1 MLTIYQMEM
10 GLIHNVKRVVGI
22 ELLMRN
28 QMKKRLSK
36 SGIYIGRKMP
46 NDGKGIREQMSQ

>member
-1 MLTIYQMEM
+1 MILSASP
-10 GLIHNVKRVVGI
+10 VGQVCRDSSFARKI
-22 ELLMRN
+22 MRN